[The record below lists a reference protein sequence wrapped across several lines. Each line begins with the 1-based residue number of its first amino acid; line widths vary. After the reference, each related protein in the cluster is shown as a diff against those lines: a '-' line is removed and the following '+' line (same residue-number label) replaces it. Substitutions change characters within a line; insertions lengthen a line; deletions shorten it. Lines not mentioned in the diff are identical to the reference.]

1 MTFDSEGTESK
12 GFRKME
18 TNDLIERLDNIE
30 RLGTRLEK
38 TVADINKPVYPH
50 RDGMGFNQWLG
61 DEDDSVVVKRSSRKG
76 SQWRPLVPVEYQ
88 PFKVWKGSAGTG
100 GPGAFS
106 AFLKEGIRKWRTAEF
121 EERYRKAA
129 GPLLKTIQGMSES
142 IGADGGF
149 AILPEYSTTIFEKVY
164 ENDLFNRTDN
174 YTVVGNNMTFPRLN
188 ETSRANGQ
196 RAGGLQANW
205 IGEGGTIPPT
215 RIGLG
220 QLSLKL
226 KKLAIVV
233 YLTDELIDDAGIAL
247 EQYVTRKVTQEFN
260 FMVGDAIVEGIGGGQ
275 PQGILNSGALL
286 VVPKETGQAAT
297 TVVKENLDKMYSR
310 LWAGSV
316 PSSAWLINQDV
327 WPAIFSLNQAV
338 GTGGYPMF
346 IPPGSYSD
354 APNGTLLGRPILPVE
369 FCSTLGTQGDV
380 ILADLSQYVTISKG
394 GIAQAQSIHVEFL
407 TDQLALRFIMRV
419 DGATWENSPVTPFK
433 GTNTQ
438 SSFVALATRS

>member
-1 MTFDSEGTESK
+1 MDTHAIAELTSNAQKQLDALGEIRK
-12 GFRKME
+12 GIA
-18 TNDLIERLDNIE
+18 NLNQ
-30 RLGTRLEK
+30 
-38 TVADINKPVYPH
+38 PVFPH
-50 RDGMGFNQWLG
+50 RDGGGFSQWLG
-61 DEDDSVVVKRSSRKG
+61 DDGAAITLSKDEMRHR
-76 SQWRPLVPVEYQ
+76 RPKAFAPIVPNDYK
-88 PFKVWKGSAGTG
+88 PFTIWKGLSGGG

-106 AFLKEGIRKWRTAEF
+106 SFIRDGIRKHRTVEF
-121 EERYRKAA
+121 EDRYRKAS
-129 GPLLKTIQGMSES
+129 GNLFKTGIQGMSEQM
-142 IGADGGF
+142 GADGGF

-174 YTVVGNNMTFPRLN
+174 YTVVGNNMTFPRVN
-188 ETSRANGQ
+188 EVSRANGQ

-215 RIGLG
+215 KVGMG

-247 EQYVTRKVTQEFN
+247 EQFVTRKVTQEFN
-260 FMVGDAIVEGIGGGQ
+260 FMVGDSIVEGTGAGS
-275 PQGILNSGALL
+275 PQGFQNSGAYL
-286 VVPKETGQAAT
+286 VVPKQTGQAAGT
-297 TVVKENLDKMYSR
+297 IVKENIDNIYSR

-316 PSSAWLINQDV
+316 ASSAWLINQDN
-327 WPAIFSLNQAV
+327 WPALFSLNQSI

-346 IPPGSYSD
+346 IAPGAYD
-354 APNGTLLGRPILPVE
+354 QAPHGLLLGRPIIPLE
-369 FCSTLGTQGDV
+369 FCATLGTQGDINLV
-380 ILADLSQYVTISKG
+380 DLNQYVSISKG

-438 SSFVALATRS
+438 SSFVGLATRS

>member
-1 MTFDSEGTESK
+1 MDTHAIAELTSNARKQLDALGEIRK
-12 GFRKME
+12 GIA
-18 TNDLIERLDNIE
+18 DLNQ
-30 RLGTRLEK
+30 
-38 TVADINKPVYPH
+38 PVYPH
-50 RDGMGFNQWLG
+50 RDGQGFSQWLG
-61 DEDDSVVVKRSSRKG
+61 SDGPDVVVKRGER
-76 SQWRPLVPVEYQ
+76 RPKAFAPIVPYDYK
-88 PFKVWKGSAGTG
+88 PFSVWKGLSGAG
-100 GPGAFS
+100 GPGAFT
-106 AFLKEGIRKWRTAEF
+106 AFIRDGIRKHRTSEF

-129 GPLLKTIQGMSES
+129 GPILKTGIQGMSEQ
-142 IGADGGF
+142 IGGDGGF

-188 ETSRANGQ
+188 EVSRANGY

-205 IGEGGTIPPT
+205 IGEGGTIPPSKL
-215 RIGLG
+215 GLG
-220 QLSLKL
+220 QLNLKL
-226 KKLAIVV
+226 KKLAIIV

-260 FMVGDAIVEGIGGGQ
+260 FMVGDAIVEGTGAGS
-275 PQGILNSGALL
+275 PQGFQNSGALL
-286 VVPKETGQAAT
+286 TVPKQTGQAAGT
-297 TVVKENLDKMYSR
+297 IVKENIDNMYSR

-316 PSSAWLINQDV
+316 STSVWLINQDT
-327 WPAIFSLNQAV
+327 WPALFGLNQAV

-346 IPPGSYSD
+346 IAPGAYSE
-354 APNGTLLGRPILPVE
+354 APHGLLLGRPIVPVE
-369 FCSTLGTQGDV
+369 FASTLGTQGDINLV
-380 ILADLSQYVTISKG
+380 DLNQYVTISKG

-438 SSFVALATRS
+438 SSFVNLATRS